1 MNSQMQQAKV
11 SIDSIF
17 ALNIPRNNEPRSKI
31 TNKRQPQ
38 FEFLTKA

>member
-1 MNSQMQQAKV
+1 MQQAKV

-38 FEFLTKA
+38 FDFLTKA

>member
-1 MNSQMQQAKV
+1 MNSQMQKAKV

-17 ALNIPRNNEPRSKI
+17 ALNNEPRSKI

>member
-1 MNSQMQQAKV
+1 MNSQMQPAKV
-11 SIDSIF
+11 PINSIF